1 LLVKFFFKSMVN
13 MGNKVTVLQSV
24 SVPRNILDEKNFNI
38 LSKYNLY
45 TFARHIFFQI
55 YGEHGQQSYCSTI
68 GFRTPEYLGCPGIS
82 WMSRPVSRTRFTGT
96 GTCIGLSPVPVNW
109 NRDILTFLLVL
120 EVSLHYTVPNKFSV
134 QCRTQ

>member
-1 LLVKFFFKSMVN
+1 MKKTSTSYLNITYTRLLVTFFFKSMVN

-55 YGEHGQQSYCSTI
+55 YGEHGQQSHCSTI
-68 GFRTPEYLGCPGIS
+68 GFRTPEYLGC
-82 WMSRPVSRTRFTGT
+82 
-96 GTCIGLSPVPVNW
+96 LK
-109 NRDILTFLLVL
+109 L
-120 EVSLHYTVPNKFSV
+120 EVVPGLRV
-134 QCRTQ
+134 RERV